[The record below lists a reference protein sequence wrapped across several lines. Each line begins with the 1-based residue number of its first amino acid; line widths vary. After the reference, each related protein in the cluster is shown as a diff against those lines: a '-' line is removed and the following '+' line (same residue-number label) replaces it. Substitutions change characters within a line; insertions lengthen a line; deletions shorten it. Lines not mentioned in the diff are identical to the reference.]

1 MSLLNYFQRQK
12 NSKDGKKLSEVCES
26 LTVNLPENITV
37 KEVQSVQNT
46 LNVTVN
52 KKRSA
57 YGEKEK
63 QEIAKYALTHGNAA
77 AVRKFRKSYP
87 NLNEST
93 VRPWVKRYR
102 ESLKEKEKIKR

>member
-1 MSLLNYFQRQK
+1 MSLLNFFQRQK

-37 KEVQSVQNT
+37 KEVQSVQST

-77 AVRKFRKSYP
+77 GK
-87 NLNEST
+87 T
-93 VRPWVKRYR
+93 VPEKL
-102 ESLKEKEKIKR
+102 SKLK